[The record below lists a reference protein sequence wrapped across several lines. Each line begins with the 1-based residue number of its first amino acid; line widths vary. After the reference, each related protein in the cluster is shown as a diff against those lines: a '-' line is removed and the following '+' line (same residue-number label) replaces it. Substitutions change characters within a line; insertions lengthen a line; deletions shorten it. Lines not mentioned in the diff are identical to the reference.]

1 MPRRVG
7 RYTKQETTELLKM
20 FEEDYSIYKIFRN
33 INLSQKSIRNNL
45 IRLGKTKDESHL
57 LQISLIN

>member
-20 FEEDYSIYKIFRN
+20 FEEDYSIYKISRN